1 AVHLARSDDTV
12 RILLTTFNETLAN
25 ALRQKLRRLV
35 AHQPMLAERIEVAAI
50 DSVAQKLY
58 RQHIGDPNI
67 ADARMTG
74 DMLRDAAQKL
84 GTAQFSGRFM
94 ETEWHDVVDAWQ
106 LTNWAAYRDVRRLGR
121 QTRLPEAKREILWAV
136 FA

>member
-1 AVHLARSDDTV
+1 
-12 RILLTTFNETLAN
+12 
-25 ALRQKLRRLV
+25 
-35 AHQPMLAERIEVAAI
+35 PMLAERIEVAAI

-121 QTRLPEAKREILWAV
+121 QTRLPEAKRKILWAV
-136 FA
+136 FARTRELMAEQGLVTMAMLYRQFSDRLSSRTNPLYG